1 MHYDHGMDTPFNA
14 RLMGSRLLLCRRDL
28 GLNQDDVADIAGIS
42 RSRISDI
49 ERGDGAGTAISSIF
63 SLATALGVSVE
74 YLLGLTDDPLG
85 EGEEKVLKEM
95 NPDYVVFEVDN
106 LRMRSDIQRLVDAW
120 VELDNDQRSL
130 VLILVDQLRRALR
143 PRIIGAEE
151 EVAK

>member
-1 MHYDHGMDTPFNA
+1 METPFNA

-28 GLNQDDVADIAGIS
+28 DWNQDELAAIAKIS

-49 ERGDGAGTAISSIF
+49 ERGDGSGTAISNIF
-63 SLATALGVSVE
+63 ALAIALGVSVE

-85 EGEEKVLKEM
+85 EGEDKVLKEL

-120 VELDNDQRSL
+120 VELDHEQRSL
-130 VLILVDQLRRALR
+130 VLILTEQLRRALR

-151 EVAK
+151 EHSP